1 MSLLSEATALL
12 ERDQRLDLH
21 LVPTIVRDLLDE
33 TVDFNLKSIFLTA
46 QARQGENA
54 EELAAFAQAILPFAT
69 NPGFSE
75 SWNEKP
81 LLDCCGTGGGG
92 LNILNIS
99 TGVMFVLAA
108 AGVPVVKHGNRGLTK
123 KCGSADVLEA
133 LGLRIDLKPDQL
145 RACLDEIGCAF
156 IFAPAY
162 HPAFKAIAPVRK
174 QLATQGQR
182 TIFNLLGPL
191 LNPARPATQLV
202 GVFKPVHLPL
212 FDTALQ
218 RLGRKS
224 HLIVYGTD
232 RIGLA
237 LGEASSL
244 GLNEYAGS
252 ITVPSFPPESG
263 SVRDV
268 EITSA
273 SESAGRLQ
281 ALLQGT
287 ETGTGRD
294 LLVLNAGLGFLVQGR
309 VDSLT
314 AGRQLAE
321 EMIDSKRAAKT
332 LAAWQAF
339 SSRQS

>member
-12 ERDQRLDLH
+12 ERDQRLDLQ
-21 LVPTIVRDLLDE
+21 LIPTIVRDLLDE

-69 NPGFSE
+69 NPGFNE

-99 TGVMFVLAA
+99 TGVMFILAA

-133 LGLRIDLKPDQL
+133 LGLRIDLKPEQL
-145 RACLDEIGCAF
+145 RTCLNEIGCAF

-212 FDTALQ
+212 FDAALQ
-218 RLGRKS
+218 HLGRKS
-224 HLIVYGTD
+224 HLVVYGTD
-232 RIGLA
+232 RVGLA

-244 GLNEYAGS
+244 GLNDYAGS
-252 ITVPSFPPESG
+252 MTIPAFPPESG

-273 SESAGRLQ
+273 AESAKRLQ
-281 ALLQGT
+281 ALLLGT

-294 LLVLNAGLGFLVQGR
+294 LLVLNAGLGFLVQGH
-309 VDSLT
+309 VDSLA

-321 EMIDSKRAAKT
+321 EMIDSKRAAQKLT
-332 LAAWQAF
+332 AWQAF
-339 SSRQS
+339 SARQS